1 MDKHK
6 SFYLNYV
13 KDMIIYEAMKNS
25 FSCNW
30 NYEKEDILKEYN
42 LTDDEFDT
50 VIDRLYAEDYIIYID
65 YEEEK
70 GHLELNISPLINIG
84 YVDEYGE
91 FGDYYELKQKYLDEH
106 DLDKEMTLTFL
117 GENNGWKGVS
127 ISGRLT
133 NKADHVEVYYNDEH
147 HLEYFKEIFKA
158 EYFDALYES
167 NIIEHQ
173 NTEDQEPE
181 EDEGLE
187 I

>member
-70 GHLELNISPLINIG
+70 GHL
-84 YVDEYGE
+84 
-91 FGDYYELKQKYLDEH
+91 
-106 DLDKEMTLTFL
+106 
-117 GENNGWKGVS
+117 
-127 ISGRLT
+127 
-133 NKADHVEVYYNDEH
+133 DHSE
-147 HLEYFKEIFKA
+147 K
-158 EYFDALYES
+158 
-167 NIIEHQ
+167 
-173 NTEDQEPE
+173 
-181 EDEGLE
+181 
-187 I
+187 